1 MATNSCPELLV
12 VTANCDFFVQF
23 RHMCD
28 NVMFAVDAILT
39 LTYTLMYIFITVV
52 PAIRTRTRSARLL
65 PLSSRLKDVCWTCKY
80 Q

>member
-28 NVMFAVDAILT
+28 NVMFAVDATLT
-39 LTYTLMYIFITVV
+39 LTYTLMCLYVYIYHSC
-52 PAIRTRTRSARLL
+52 PRHPHPLRTSAATLL
-65 PLSSRLKDVCWTCKY
+65 QAERCVLDM
-80 Q
+80 